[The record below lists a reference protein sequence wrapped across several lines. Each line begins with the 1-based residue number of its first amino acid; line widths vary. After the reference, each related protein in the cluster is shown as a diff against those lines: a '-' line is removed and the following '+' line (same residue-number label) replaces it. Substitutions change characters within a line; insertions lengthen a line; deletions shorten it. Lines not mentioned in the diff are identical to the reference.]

1 MLRNVRR
8 APCRSLSRSNCC
20 NRWGR
25 SASKRPLRRSSPCKA
40 PATNEK
46 QFHLPAVL
54 IDGGDGRRAEG
65 QQVGEEHDG
74 LLFLRVPYLYPPEQ
88 HWLLS
93 LPLQSGK
100 ADDLVAHHV
109 AVLWNLQFFF
119 PLVNCNA
126 PRYSTC

>member
-1 MLRNVRR
+1 MQIPASNLLADRLPRFVGNGR
-8 APCRSLSRSNCC
+8 AEVDEVLAVPILQRL
-20 NRWGR
+20 
-25 SASKRPLRRSSPCKA
+25 
-40 PATNEK
+40 EK

-54 IDGGDGRRAEG
+54 IDGRDGRRAEG

-109 AVLWNLQFFF
+109 AVLWNLR
-119 PLVNCNA
+119 L
-126 PRYSTC
+126 